1 MRRGEQLSLFDW
13 RPDLK
18 GEPEAGEYVETHG
31 AVIPHIM
38 MAGHI
43 GRKVVYDC
51 STESHRWLRVGV
63 LEDYIRTPC
72 GSWRAIINV
81 GKKDRILRDH
91 RPGLELF
98 ELAPRAD
105 IEARR

>member
-1 MRRGEQLSLFDW
+1 MKRKQLSLFDW

-18 GEPEAGEYVETHG
+18 REPEAGEYVETHG

-38 MAGHI
+38 MPGHI

-51 STESHRWLRVGV
+51 STASHRWLRVGV
-63 LEDYIRTPC
+63 LEDYTRTPW

-98 ELAPRAD
+98 ELEPRAD
-105 IEARR
+105 IEARG